1 MNFWYKC
8 FMGVGW
14 VFGGSFLLSCGSR
27 DIAPISGLSVVSCEG
42 NPVMRP
48 LQTLVLPDV
57 PAQQTLRLHVSQKR
71 PSLYLN
77 DSGEGILLSQFSRT
91 SPEKTVHLGFQQIQN
106 LNINDEIK
114 SQISESFGHIQP
126 LIDPLGNGRMVIT
139 QMESYP
145 ENYPETTQQSL
156 GLVVSP
162 GGLDRFG
169 LFQTLPFSNGN
180 PSRTALKAAILN
192 LKNFE
197 EPVQFQEWQPESPL
211 RWLGNTHALVDE
223 QGNGTLSLMALE
235 VSVPPVDSSE
245 ETTPAVLSPDSFRLV
260 YVSVRDFKLHQQEIQ
275 TINLSLPNYQDY
287 RMIRTWLNPEQNG
300 MFLYRSGP
308 QLFLR
313 QVQAG
318 QIGMLTNLG
327 EGPDPHIEMD
337 AQGNGYIYAQTNGAH
352 RYFQLTGFQVVCS
365 HIITLPVT
373 EPIWAKAAFYGQQ
386 GVIVTL
392 AQPKQPGTVGA
403 ADIRVHQIEGN
414 QVVKSQT
421 VVYPLSGTHRVQGD
435 SLQLNLLPNG
445 QGLISWVGSNA
456 TEGLLHV
463 HSLKDFQPVDPLRWP
478 GEIKPVPAPGP
489 FPTPTPVFWNSSNQ

>member
-1 MNFWYKC
+1 MRFWHNFL
-8 FMGVGW
+8 MGMGW
-14 VFGGSFLLSCGSR
+14 VSWVCLLLSCGPR
-27 DIAPISGLSVVSCEG
+27 GVILSAEQFPVSCEG
-42 NPVMRP
+42 SGLMNSVQE
-48 LQTLVLPDV
+48 LLLPDV

-71 PSLYLN
+71 PSIYLN
-77 DSGEGILLSQFSRT
+77 DSGEGILLSQISGT
-91 SPEKTVHLGFQQIQN
+91 SPEKTVNLGFQQIQN

-114 SQISESFGHIQP
+114 SQISESLGHIQP
-126 LIDPLGNGRMVIT
+126 LIDPQGNGRMVIT

-145 ENYPETTQQSL
+145 ETIQQSL
-156 GLVVSP
+156 GLVVST
-162 GGLDRFG
+162 GGLERFG

-211 RWLGNTHALVDE
+211 RWLGTVHALVDE

-235 VSVPPVDSSE
+235 VNTPSVDSSAGK
-245 ETTPAVLSPDSFRLV
+245 ETTPAILSPDSFRLV
-260 YVSVRDFKLHQQEIQ
+260 YVSIRDFKLHQQEIQ

-287 RMIRTWLNPEQNG
+287 RIIRTWLNPERNG
-300 MFLYRSGP
+300 MFLYRSGS
-308 QLFLR
+308 QIFLR

-327 EGPDPHIEMD
+327 EGPDPHIEID

-365 HIITLPVT
+365 HMITLPVT

-403 ADIRVHQIEGN
+403 ADIMVHQIEGN
-414 QVVKSQT
+414 KVVKSQT
-421 VVYPLSGTHRVQGD
+421 VVYPLSGTHRAQGD

-456 TEGLLHV
+456 TESLLHV
-463 HSLKDFQPVDPLRWP
+463 HSLKDFQPVAPLRWP

-489 FPTPTPVFWNSSNQ
+489 FPTPTPVIWSSSNQ